1 MAEGVR
7 IGEVIHF
14 YNKIQV
20 AVLRISEPIKLGDRL
35 HFLGAH
41 TDFLQEVRSM
51 QIEHQPIE
59 EAEAGSEVAVKVDQR
74 VRRGDS
80 VFLLSE

>member
-35 HFLGAH
+35 AGA
-41 TDFLQEVRSM
+41 
-51 QIEHQPIE
+51 
-59 EAEAGSEVAVKVDQR
+59 
-74 VRRGDS
+74 
-80 VFLLSE
+80 LSPAAAPA